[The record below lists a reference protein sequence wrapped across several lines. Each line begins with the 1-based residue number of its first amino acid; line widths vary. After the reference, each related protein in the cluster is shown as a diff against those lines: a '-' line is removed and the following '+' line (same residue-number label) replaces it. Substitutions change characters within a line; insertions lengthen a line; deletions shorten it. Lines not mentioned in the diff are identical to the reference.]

1 MAIVNVDYSEFETL
15 KNRVKELEETV
26 KEKDKV
32 IASLKDGSRVII
44 RKELQIEYE
53 RFSDPFRRMHDSA
66 TDPLYSQDE
75 KPIRTVETSESYVGF
90 EDVRLKVEEHMKDEV
105 KRSIQQRDESRA
117 RYDSSVQKYNEKE
130 KKLDAKE
137 QSLKDKYAKK
147 EADLISE
154 YKEKGKALEADY
166 LAKGKAYKQQLDA
179 DYKIYMKKAG
189 RLPYICESAK
199 EALSLLN
206 ANRFFKPKGVESIL
220 EKIIQKC
227 EELANGQNTERNQ

>member
-26 KEKDKV
+26 KEKDKT

-44 RKELQIEYE
+44 RKEVQIEYE
-53 RFSDPFRRMHDSA
+53 RFSDPFRRMRGIDK
-66 TDPLYSQDE
+66 DPLYSQDE
-75 KPIRTVETSESYVGF
+75 KPRRTVETSESYVGF
-90 EDVRLKVEEHMKDEV
+90 EDVRLNVEEHMKDEV

-117 RYDSSVQKYNEKE
+117 SYESSVQKYNEKE
-130 KKLDAKE
+130 KKLDDKE
-137 QSLKDKYAKK
+137 KSLKDKYAQK

-154 YKEKGKALEADY
+154 YKKKGKALEADY
-166 LAKGKAYKQQLDA
+166 LAKGKAYKRQLEA
-179 DYKIYMKKAG
+179 DYNNYIKKAA
-189 RLPYICESAK
+189 RLQFIYKSAK

-220 EKIIQKC
+220 AKIIQKC
-227 EELANGQNTERNQ
+227 ED

>member
-26 KEKDKV
+26 KEKDKT

-44 RKELQIEYE
+44 RKEVQIEYE
-53 RFSDPFRRMHDSA
+53 TLSEQILRKRGI
-66 TDPLYSQDE
+66 DPLYSQDE
-75 KPIRTVETSESYVGF
+75 KPRRTVETSESYVGF
-90 EDVRLKVEEHMKDEV
+90 EDVRLKVEERMKDEV
-105 KRSIQQRDESRA
+105 NRSIKQRDESRA
-117 RYDSSVQKYNEKE
+117 SYESSVQKYNEKE

-137 QSLKDKYAKK
+137 KSLEEMYAQK

-179 DYKIYMKKAG
+179 DYNYYIKKAG
-189 RLPYICESAK
+189 RLPSINQSAK

-220 EKIIQKC
+220 AKIIQKC
-227 EELANGQNTERNQ
+227 ED

>member
-26 KEKDKV
+26 KEKDKT
-32 IASLKDGSRVII
+32 ITSLKDGSRVII
-44 RKELQIEYE
+44 HKEVQIEYD
-53 RFSDPFRRMHDSA
+53 RFRDPFCRKCGIGKDH
-66 TDPLYSQDE
+66 LYSQDE
-75 KPIRTVETSESYVGF
+75 KPRRTVETSESYVGF

-117 RYDSSVQKYNEKE
+117 NYDSSVQRYNEKE
-130 KKLDAKE
+130 KELDAKE
-137 QSLKDKYAKK
+137 KSLEDMYAQK
-147 EADLISE
+147 EDDLINV
-154 YKEKGKALEADY
+154 YKKKGIDLEADY

-179 DYKIYMKKAG
+179 DYKMYMKKAG
-189 RLPYICESAK
+189 RLPSINQNAK

-220 EKIIQKC
+220 AKIIQKC
-227 EELANGQNTERNQ
+227 ED

>member
-26 KEKDKV
+26 KEKDKT

-44 RKELQIEYE
+44 RKEVQIEYE
-53 RFSDPFRRMHDSA
+53 RLSEQILRMRGIDKK
-66 TDPLYSQDE
+66 PLYSQDD
-75 KPIRTVETSESYVGF
+75 KPRRTVETSESYLGF

-117 RYDSSVQKYNEKE
+117 HYDSSVQRYNEKE
-130 KKLDAKE
+130 KKLDAKKK
-137 QSLKDKYAKK
+137 SLEDMYAQKK
-147 EADLISE
+147 ADLISE

-166 LAKGKAYKQQLDA
+166 LAKGKAYKQQLDV
-179 DYKIYMKKAG
+179 DYNYYIKKAG
-189 RLPYICESAK
+189 RLLSISDSAR

-220 EKIIQKC
+220 AQIIQKC
-227 EELANGQNTERNQ
+227 EQ

>member
-26 KEKDKV
+26 KEKDKT

-44 RKELQIEYE
+44 RKEVQIEYE
-53 RFSDPFRRMHDSA
+53 RFSDPFRRMRGIDQ
-66 TDPLYSQDE
+66 DPLYSQDE
-75 KPIRTVETSESYVGF
+75 KPRRTIETSKSYVGF

-117 RYDSSVQKYNEKE
+117 NYDSSVQRYNEKE
-130 KKLDAKE
+130 KELDAKNK
-137 QSLKDKYAKK
+137 SLESMYAQK
-147 EADLISE
+147 EDDLISV
-154 YKEKGKALEADY
+154 YKKKGIDLEADY
-166 LAKGKAYKQQLDA
+166 LAKGKAYKRQLEA
-179 DYKIYMKKAG
+179 DYKTYKNQAG
-189 RLPYICESAK
+189 RLPLIYKNAK

-220 EKIIQKC
+220 AQIIQKC
-227 EELANGQNTERNQ
+227 EQ

>member
-26 KEKDKV
+26 KEKDKT

-44 RKELQIEYE
+44 RKEVQIEYE
-53 RFSDPFRRMHDSA
+53 SFSDPFRRMRGIDK
-66 TDPLYSQDE
+66 DPLYSQDE
-75 KPIRTVETSESYVGF
+75 KPRRTVETSESYVGF

-105 KRSIQQRDESRA
+105 NRSIKQRDESRA
-117 RYDSSVQKYNEKE
+117 YYDSSVQKYNEKE
-130 KKLDAKE
+130 KMLDDKE
-137 QSLKDKYAKK
+137 KSLKDEYAQNV
-147 EADLISE
+147 ADLISE
-154 YKEKGKALEADY
+154 YKEKGKTLEADY

-189 RLPYICESAK
+189 RLSSINESAK

-206 ANRFFKPKGVESIL
+206 ANLFFKPKGVESIL
-220 EKIIQKC
+220 AKIIQKC
-227 EELANGQNTERNQ
+227 EG

>member
-1 MAIVNVDYSEFETL
+1 MAVVNVDYSEFETL

-26 KEKDKV
+26 KEKDKT

-44 RKELQIEYE
+44 RKEVQIEYE
-53 RFSDPFRRMHDSA
+53 RFCDPFRRMGVIDN
-66 TDPLYSQDE
+66 DPLYSQDE
-75 KPIRTVETSESYVGF
+75 KPRRTVETSESYVGF

-117 RYDSSVQKYNEKE
+117 NYDSSVQRYNKKE
-130 KKLDAKE
+130 KKLDDKE
-137 QSLKDKYAKK
+137 KSLKDMYAQK

-166 LAKGKAYKQQLDA
+166 LAKGKAYKQKLDA

-189 RLPYICESAK
+189 RLPLINKNAK
-199 EALSLLN
+199 DALSLLN

-220 EKIIQKC
+220 AKIIQKC
-227 EELANGQNTERNQ
+227 ED

>member
-1 MAIVNVDYSEFETL
+1 MAVVNVDYSEFETL

-26 KEKDKV
+26 KEKDKT

-53 RFSDPFRRMHDSA
+53 TFSEPFRRLRGIDK
-66 TDPLYSQDE
+66 DPLYSQDD
-75 KPIRTVETSESYVGF
+75 KPRRTVETSESYLGF

-117 RYDSSVQKYNEKE
+117 NYDSSVQRYNEKV
-130 KKLDAKE
+130 KMLDANKK
-137 QSLKDKYAKK
+137 SLKDKYAQK
-147 EADLISE
+147 EANLISE

-166 LAKGKAYKQQLDA
+166 LAKGKEYKRQLEI
-179 DYKIYMKKAG
+179 DYNNYIKKAA
-189 RLPYICESAK
+189 RLLSISDSAK

-220 EKIIQKC
+220 ANIIQKC
-227 EELANGQNTERNQ
+227 ED

>member
-26 KEKDKV
+26 KEKDKT

-44 RKELQIEYE
+44 RKEVQIEYE
-53 RFSDPFRRMHDSA
+53 RFSDPFRRMGGIDK
-66 TDPLYSQDE
+66 DPLYSQDE
-75 KPIRTVETSESYVGF
+75 KPRRTVETSESYLGF
-90 EDVRLKVEEHMKDEV
+90 EDVRLKVEERMKNEV
-105 KRSIQQRDESRA
+105 NRSIQQRDEARA
-117 RYDSSVQKYNEKE
+117 SYESSVLRYNEKE
-130 KKLDAKE
+130 KKLDAKKK
-137 QSLKDKYAKK
+137 SLEGMYAQKK
-147 EADLISE
+147 ADLISE

-179 DYKIYMKKAG
+179 DYNYYIKKAG
-189 RLPYICESAK
+189 RLLSISESAK

-220 EKIIQKC
+220 AKIIQKC
-227 EELANGQNTERNQ
+227 EQ